1 LDEFLKNYG
10 ERGYTREPYYPR
22 WNESPSLI
30 IDIIKS
36 LIIDNEP
43 LINDEESRRISR
55 RIQVEKLVESRVK
68 SQILG
73 MLKWKLFT
81 IILKNSRKYICFREN
96 QRFNL
101 DRWITRHRQLFL
113 KIGST
118 FTSQGLIDAPDKIF
132 FFYKNEIRKIIEG
145 GLNSNELKM
154 LSVDINGREKD
165 FKLNED
171 TIPPKFILNF
181 REFDDLPQHAPNST
195 ILSGTPAS
203 QGIVTAS
210 VRILKDIEEIPN
222 IRRGEIIVV
231 PRTDPGWTPAFSK
244 IGGLITET
252 GGVLSHGAVISR
264 EYDIPAVTN
273 VQHASKILKSGQII
287 ILNGFNGQ
295 IKIK

>member
-1 LDEFLKNYG
+1 
-10 ERGYTREPYYPR
+10 
-22 WNESPSLI
+22 
-30 IDIIKS
+30 
-36 LIIDNEP
+36 
-43 LINDEESRRISR
+43 
-55 RIQVEKLVESRVK
+55 
-68 SQILG
+68 
-73 MLKWKLFT
+73 
-81 IILKNSRKYICFREN
+81 
-96 QRFNL
+96 
-101 DRWITRHRQLFL
+101 L
-113 KIGST
+113 KIGSI
-118 FTSQGLIDAPDKIF
+118 FTSQGIIAAPDKIF
-132 FFYKNEIRKIIEG
+132 FFYKDEIRKIIEG
-145 GLNSNELKM
+145 KLNNNELKI
-154 LSVDINGREKD
+154 LSIDINGREKD

-264 EYDIPAVTN
+264 EYGIPAVTN